1 MALAAG
7 KVWLVG
13 TITPLSG
20 TCPTGAVDQVSY
32 GTTATNCGF
41 HTTATLTNTTAAVRG
56 DSGCAYTGDLSVDFT
71 TRAPAPRN
79 SDSATHLCEALP
91 LGPLDHVTISGPATV
106 TAGNSIQLIA
116 FAQDANNQTVP
127 TATISWS
134 SKDDAIATVDQTGRV
149 TGVAASSTPDSIT
162 ATAVDNGITKSAS
175 VAVTVNTPAI
185 GWIDV
190 SSSSTSFPPGFQ
202 TQLFATARVA
212 QNGDTVSA
220 TYTFEAVDPAIAT
233 IATVKNTGL
242 VTGVAAPADGT
253 TRPGFRITATPVG
266 GGTPYSFVSH
276 SIFIEAPVA
285 APLSIYAV
293 NDEFG
298 DPTPAT
304 TSDPNDLLIAR
315 PQYTLSY
322 NESRG
327 TPSWVSYE
335 LDARQMVT
343 GQDRCN
349 CFTADP
355 TLPADKQIF
364 TSDYTNGGF
373 DRGHMTRSADRTAG
387 NVDNAITFYLT
398 NVVPQMGDLNQG
410 VWARFENKLADSAR
424 AGRAVY
430 IITGPLY
437 SRAKGLT
444 FLKNEGKVAIPDS
457 TWKVAL
463 IGPRTGGNPF
473 TRAGVQTWDD
483 LSGLTLLAV
492 NMPNVAGVRND
503 SADQYFTTVD
513 RIEEATGYDFLSLLA
528 TAFQDALEAGD
539 RPPVLTFTSSGT
551 PNEGTALT
559 FDASAS
565 TDPDLGRTDLGRTE
579 ALAYGWQFSDGTTA
593 SGAIVTKAFAQNGSY
608 TAALTVTDAFGWPRS
623 AAQTL
628 TIANVA
634 PGIAPIAGAS
644 LIAGETYA
652 ATGSF
657 TDPGADTWTASVDYG
672 DGGGPGPLPLTGKTF
687 TLSHAYATAGTF
699 TVTVRVTDQDG
710 GRGSATAAVGV
721 RAPVDAVQDVMSQV
735 RGLAAAGHLPSQS
748 ATPFL
753 ATLGAAL
760 RQMQRDNNT
769 TAIEQLN
776 AFLSQVA
783 AAVQSGRLSADDG
796 QLLRAAVE
804 RIAAVLD

>member
-106 TAGNSIQLIA
+106 TAGNSIQLTA

-162 ATAVDNGITKSAS
+162 ATA
-175 VAVTVNTPAI
+175 
-185 GWIDV
+185 
-190 SSSSTSFPPGFQ
+190 
-202 TQLFATARVA
+202 
-212 QNGDTVSA
+212 
-220 TYTFEAVDPAIAT
+220 
-233 IATVKNTGL
+233 
-242 VTGVAAPADGT
+242 
-253 TRPGFRITATPVG
+253 VG

-327 TPSWVSYE
+327 TPNWVSYE

-364 TSDYTNGGF
+364 TSDYTNGGS
-373 DRGHMTRSADRTAG
+373 DRGHMTCSADRTAG
-387 NVDNAITFYLT
+387 NVDNATTIYLT
-398 NVVPQMGDLNQG
+398 NGVP
-410 VWARFENKLADSAR
+410 
-424 AGRAVY
+424 
-430 IITGPLY
+430 
-437 SRAKGLT
+437 
-444 FLKNEGKVAIPDS
+444 
-457 TWKVAL
+457 
-463 IGPRTGGNPF
+463 
-473 TRAGVQTWDD
+473 
-483 LSGLTLLAV
+483 
-492 NMPNVAGVRND
+492 
-503 SADQYFTTVD
+503 
-513 RIEEATGYDFLSLLA
+513 
-528 TAFQDALEAGD
+528 
-539 RPPVLTFTSSGT
+539 
-551 PNEGTALT
+551 
-559 FDASAS
+559 
-565 TDPDLGRTDLGRTE
+565 
-579 ALAYGWQFSDGTTA
+579 
-593 SGAIVTKAFAQNGSY
+593 
-608 TAALTVTDAFGWPRS
+608 
-623 AAQTL
+623 
-628 TIANVA
+628 
-634 PGIAPIAGAS
+634 
-644 LIAGETYA
+644 
-652 ATGSF
+652 
-657 TDPGADTWTASVDYG
+657 
-672 DGGGPGPLPLTGKTF
+672 
-687 TLSHAYATAGTF
+687 H
-699 TVTVRVTDQDG
+699 
-710 GRGSATAAVGV
+710 
-721 RAPVDAVQDVMSQV
+721 
-735 RGLAAAGHLPSQS
+735 
-748 ATPFL
+748 
-753 ATLGAAL
+753 
-760 RQMQRDNNT
+760 
-769 TAIEQLN
+769 
-776 AFLSQVA
+776 
-783 AAVQSGRLSADDG
+783 
-796 QLLRAAVE
+796 
-804 RIAAVLD
+804 